1 MADTS
6 KRAAVARPKEFDGG
20 ADGASPA
27 LLASINRRTLTLA
40 VLSLVTVSTAAFLLT
55 QHLAHTVA
63 YLPYLLLAA
72 CPLMHFFHH
81 GRHR

>member
-6 KRAAVARPKEFDGG
+6 KRATVARSEELDQD
-20 ADGASPA
+20 ADDASPA
-27 LLASINRRTLTLA
+27 LFAAVHRSTLTLA
-40 VLSLVTVSTAAFLLT
+40 ALSLFAVSTAAFLLT
-55 QHLAHTVA
+55 QHLAHTLA

>member
-1 MADTS
+1 MERTS
-6 KRAAVARPKEFDGG
+6 PEQTTGGPPHPSSRVFHPK
-20 ADGASPA
+20 
-27 LLASINRRTLTLA
+27 TLA
-40 VLSLVTVSTAAFLLT
+40 LAAISLAAVSTAAYLFT
-55 QHLAHTVA
+55 QHPSHSLP